1 MSNHLKGYSVNNLL
15 IINFSF
21 YTASPQQEF
30 VRSTSVLHALR
41 RGWQC
46 SWCFTPEQQCNGYT
60 LGCFLL
66 KIIVNVSNFPTTE
79 VYLGF
84 CETSIMKVF
93 AKIIDGQNQLTFLAK
108 KGLS

>member
-1 MSNHLKGYSVNNLL
+1 MSNHLKSYSVSNLL

-21 YTASPQQEF
+21 HTALPQQEF

-60 LGCFLL
+60 LGCFFL
-66 KIIVNVSNFPTTE
+66 KIIANVSNFLTTE
-79 VYLGF
+79 VYLGL
-84 CETSIMKVF
+84 CETSIMRFLQKLLT
-93 AKIIDGQNQLTFLAK
+93 AKIN
-108 KGLS
+108 